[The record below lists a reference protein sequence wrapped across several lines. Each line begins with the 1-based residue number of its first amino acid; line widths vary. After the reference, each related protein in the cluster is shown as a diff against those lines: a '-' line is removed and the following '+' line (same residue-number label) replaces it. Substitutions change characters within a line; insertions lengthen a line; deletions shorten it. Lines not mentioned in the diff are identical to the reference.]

1 MTTSAQTT
9 PGFAGHFISAP
20 WRSSG
25 KSMLCMG
32 LARAVSRRN
41 ISVQTFKKGPDY
53 IDPLWLK
60 VASYKPCYN
69 LDQNI
74 SMT

>member
-1 MTTSAQTT
+1 
-9 PGFAGHFISAP
+9 
-20 WRSSG
+20 
-25 KSMLCMG
+25 MLSMG

-60 VASYKPCYN
+60 AASYKPCYN
-69 LDQNI
+69 LDPYLQ
-74 SMT
+74 STEELLQT